1 MSSETILS
9 EVDEELRR
17 DRLRA
22 VWRRFGPWLIAAAVA
37 VVLAVA
43 INEGWSWWQNSNA
56 ARASD
61 EFYSALELAEK
72 GDIAGAQAALD
83 TVETSGVGGY
93 PLLARFR
100 EASLLARDGKDA
112 EAVAAYDALAN
123 ADTVPRIRELALVL
137 AANVLVDSGDVGA
150 VQQRV
155 SGLVTPENALRNVAR
170 EAIGLAQYKAGDVN
184 AALQTFQDAAADE
197 RVNRDLQSRMQV
209 YIATLL
215 SQGAMTDAMASVQ
228 PAVPAEV
235 PGNAPAEVP
244 ATPAPAETPPATPQE
259 TPATPA
265 PAETPAEP
273 APAEV
278 PATPAPA
285 EVPATPAPTET
296 PATPAAPS
304 N

>member
-1 MSSETILS
+1 MSNETILS
-9 EVDEELRR
+9 EVDDELRR

-22 VWRRFGPWLIAAAVA
+22 AWRRLGPWVIAAAVA
-37 VVLAVA
+37 VVLAVG
-43 INEGWSWWQNSNA
+43 INEGWAWWQNSNA

-61 EFYSALELAEK
+61 QFYSALELAEQ
-72 GDIAGAQAALD
+72 GDIAGAQTALD

-100 EASLLARDGKDA
+100 EASLLAREGKDA

-123 ADTVPRIRELALVL
+123 ADTVPRVRELALVL

-155 SGLVTPENALRNVAR
+155 AGLVAPGNALRNAAR

-184 AALQTFQDAAADE
+184 AALQTFQDVAADE
-197 RVNRDLQSRMQV
+197 GVNRDLQSRMQV
-209 YIATLL
+209 YIATLI
-215 SQGAMTDAMASVQ
+215 SQGAMTDAMAAVQ
-228 PAVPAEV
+228 PAAPTEI
-235 PGNAPAEVP
+235 PGNAPVEAPAE
-244 ATPAPAETPPATPQE
+244 TPAETPPATPQE

-296 PATPAAPS
+296 PATPAAPA